1 MLTCFYTNI
10 LIKPE
15 MSVTNAL
22 KSKAQP
28 KVALIVGASGLVGQH
43 LLSQLLASKN
53 YSQVIALVRKPLD
66 VNHNK
71 LIQKQVDFNNLAH
84 NLTQLTKPNN
94 GQEKLD
100 LNEDYL
106 PKIDHVFCT
115 LGSTIKKAGSKSAF
129 KQVDYLY
136 PLLIAKHFYQENASL
151 FCVVTAMAANESS
164 AIFYN
169 QVKGQL
175 ESAICDIGYQH
186 LGIFRPSML
195 SGQRNEYR
203 LGEQFGTLVMNAL
216 AFMLPKKYRV
226 IKANK
231 VANAMLAYAE
241 HPPLGIT
248 ITQSDQLQNY

>member
-1 MLTCFYTNI
+1 
-10 LIKPE
+10 
-15 MSVTNAL
+15 
-22 KSKAQP
+22 
-28 KVALIVGASGLVGQH
+28 
-43 LLSQLLASKN
+43 
-53 YSQVIALVRKPLD
+53 
-66 VNHNK
+66 
-71 LIQKQVDFNNLAH
+71 
-84 NLTQLTKPNN
+84 
-94 GQEKLD
+94 
-100 LNEDYL
+100 
-106 PKIDHVFCT
+106 
-115 LGSTIKKAGSKSAF
+115 
-129 KQVDYLY
+129 
-136 PLLIAKHFYQENASL
+136 
-151 FCVVTAMAANESS
+151 MAANESS

-216 AFMLPKKYRV
+216 AFMIPKKYRV

-248 ITQSDQLQNY
+248 ITQSDQLQNH

>member
-1 MLTCFYTNI
+1 MI
-10 LIKPE
+10 EI
-15 MSVTNAL
+15 NAS
-22 KSKAQP
+22 KSKLKP
-28 KVALIVGASGLVGQH
+28 KVALIVGASGLVGHH
-43 LLSQLLASKN
+43 LILQLLASEN

-66 VNHNK
+66 IKHNK

-84 NLTQLTKPNN
+84 DLTQLTGPSKV
-94 GQEKLD
+94 QKKLACND
-100 LNEDYL
+100 SYL

-136 PLLIAKHFYQENASL
+136 PLQIAEHFYQQDSSL
-151 FCVVTAMAANESS
+151 FCIVTAMAANESS
-164 AIFYN
+164 TIFYN

-175 ESAICDIGYQH
+175 ESALCSIGYQH

-195 SGQRNEYR
+195 SGQRNEFR
-203 LGEQFGTLVMNAL
+203 LGEQVGALLMNAL
-216 AFMLPKKYRV
+216 AFIIPKRYRV

-241 HPPLGIT
+241 HPPHGIT
-248 ITQSDQLQNY
+248 TIPSDLLQNY